1 MCIRDRFYSDVA
13 SDDGATLS
21 AAVDANLQ
29 AYYGM
34 TLAQL
39 ESEWLAAL
47 QSRPADPLVVDD
59 LKTTVRYYDVV
70 RRYQAAYDPTAH
82 FLSAWLPHPNQV
94 RELGNPADLT
104 RRPEEEINVT
114 LEVMLVAADTAA
126 RAGDYSRANVILDS
140 VENILENDGAIIDP
154 MARCV

>member
-1 MCIRDRFYSDVA
+1 MCIRDRFVTYLVDRGGWSRFKEFYSDVA

-114 LEVMLVAADTAA
+114 LEVMLVAADTACLL
-126 RAGDYSRANVILDS
+126 YTS
-140 VENILENDGAIIDP
+140 
-154 MARCV
+154 RCV